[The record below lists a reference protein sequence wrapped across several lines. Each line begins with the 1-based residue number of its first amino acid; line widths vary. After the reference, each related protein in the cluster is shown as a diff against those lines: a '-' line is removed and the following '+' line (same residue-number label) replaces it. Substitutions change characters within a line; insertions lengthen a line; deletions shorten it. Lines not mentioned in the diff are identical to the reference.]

1 MPLFMN
7 LIHMRQFRNI
17 PPLQYLLGFE
27 AAARHESFS
36 QAAAE
41 LGLSQSAI
49 SHEMRALEQRIGQA
63 LFIRQGRSIRL
74 TDAGRDYQRSV
85 VRGLEQLE
93 AGYKRLEPF
102 RKPGSVVIYAPYEFA
117 ASWLLPR
124 LHDLKEEVPGCEP
137 WIDTS
142 GVDVDFNEVEVSI
155 AIVRVREANANMIS
169 LPLFGDALVPVA
181 LPALIKRPLKRASDI
196 LKYPLIHDERAEGW
210 REWFENAGLDY
221 QEISAGLDFSS
232 SDLAVQAVE
241 NGLGIALACLPLVQK
256 QLATKKLIQAYPHS
270 LDTGLNWFAVSTA
283 KELANPVTLSTWTW
297 LAEQSRIK

>member
-27 AAARHESFS
+27 AASRLESFS
-36 QAAAE
+36 KAAAE

-49 SHEMRALEQRIGQA
+49 SHEMRALEQRIGQS

-117 ASWLLPR
+117 SRWLLPR
-124 LHDLKEEVPGCEP
+124 LHDLKKKVPSCEP

-155 AIVRVREANANMIS
+155 AIVRVREAHASMIS

-181 LPALIKRPLKRASDI
+181 SPVLIKRPLKRASDI
-196 LKYPLIHDERAEGW
+196 LKFPLIHDERAEGW
-210 REWFENAGLDY
+210 REWFENAGVDY
-221 QEISAGLDFSS
+221 QETSAGLDFSS
-232 SDLAVQAVE
+232 SDLALQAVE

-256 QLATKKLIQAYPHS
+256 QLAEKKLMQAYHHG

-283 KELANPVTLSTWTW
+283 KELANPVTLSTWNW
-297 LAEQSRIK
+297 LAEQSQIK